1 MLHKYHIHATH
12 VKGRKVELT
21 KHLDIHGP
29 SSDEAV
35 LGTAFAAAES
45 ISSLFSVVMRLCCNV
60 PEVDTAAAVEHS
72 PAAAGEDSLAG
83 IGPVEEGNSLGEVV
97 GGTYIHKT
105 QIRYHFQ
112 AQKKKKKNPGI
123 T

>member
-1 MLHKYHIHATH
+1 
-12 VKGRKVELT
+12 
-21 KHLDIHGP
+21 
-29 SSDEAV
+29 
-35 LGTAFAAAES
+35 
-45 ISSLFSVVMRLCCNV
+45 MRLCCNV

-112 AQKKKKKNPGI
+112 AQKKKKKEKKRKLFRRHNAQLHSGTRRNHLPFDR
-123 T
+123 

>member
-1 MLHKYHIHATH
+1 MRLSTFRSIRYNQSSTRRSLR
-12 VKGRKVELT
+12 KGSSSRGSQG

-35 LGTAFAAAES
+35 LGTAFAA
-45 ISSLFSVVMRLCCNV
+45 
-60 PEVDTAAAVEHS
+60 EVDTAAAVEHS

-97 GGTYIHKT
+97 GGTEADGLDCSS
-105 QIRYHFQ
+105 RG
-112 AQKKKKKNPGI
+112 NSW
-123 T
+123 